1 MERKIYCQKFKRKSE
16 SMIAMKYMLSLKAQ
30 DVTSVS
36 YQTAKKAVSSLIK
49 VQYYKSKFL

>member
-16 SMIAMKYMLSLKAQ
+16 SMNAMKYMLSLKAQ

-36 YQTAKKAVSSLIK
+36 YQTAKKAMSSLMK
-49 VQYYKSKFL
+49 VQY